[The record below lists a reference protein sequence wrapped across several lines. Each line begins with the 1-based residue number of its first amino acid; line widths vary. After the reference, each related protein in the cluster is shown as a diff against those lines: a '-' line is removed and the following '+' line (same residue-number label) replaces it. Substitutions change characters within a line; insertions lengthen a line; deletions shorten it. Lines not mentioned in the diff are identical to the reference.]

1 LAGAASAAGAVAL
14 SGCGNK
20 ALREKIR
27 GGARVPASDIS
38 TLNSLLDVEN
48 YAIAAYAAAIPLLG
62 ASQQLVGKQFLSHEL
77 AHAVELSD
85 LVKQAGGKPGKPA
98 ASYRLGNATN
108 AREALALLQSAER
121 AQLHAYLGMIPTLSS
136 GRIRAVVATIFA
148 NDAQH
153 LAVLHQQLGQPLPGP
168 FAID

>member
-1 LAGAASAAGAVAL
+1 VL

-27 GGARVPASDIS
+27 DGARVPAVDIP
-38 TLNSLLDVEN
+38 TLNALLNIEN
-48 YAIAAYAAAIPLLG
+48 YAIAAYASAIPLLG
-62 ASQQLVGKQFLSHEL
+62 ASAQLIGKQFLSHEL
-77 AHAVELSD
+77 AHAVELTD

-98 ASYRLGNATN
+98 ASYSLGNPRN
-108 AREALALLQSAER
+108 ERQALALLQTAER
-121 AQLHAYLGMIPTLSS
+121 TQLHAYLAIIPGLSS

-153 LAVLHQQLGQPLPGP
+153 LAVLRQQLDQPLPGA
-168 FAID
+168 FAVD